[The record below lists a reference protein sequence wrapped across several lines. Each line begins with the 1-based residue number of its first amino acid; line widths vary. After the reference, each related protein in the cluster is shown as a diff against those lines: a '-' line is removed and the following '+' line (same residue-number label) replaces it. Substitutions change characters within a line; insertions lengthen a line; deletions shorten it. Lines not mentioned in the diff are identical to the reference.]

1 MTVFIPLLF
10 PDRSEF
16 RNNFWAEAF
25 DLRRFLLFLRSR
37 HFIDDFQ
44 VQLMTLL
51 HRSNGF
57 YVRRNGKNAEGGHLK
72 FHLKVSFLK
81 VLDNFK

>member
-1 MTVFIPLLF
+1 
-10 PDRSEF
+10 
-16 RNNFWAEAF
+16 
-25 DLRRFLLFLRSR
+25 
-37 HFIDDFQ
+37 
-44 VQLMTLL
+44 MTLL

-57 YVRRNGKNAEGGHLK
+57 YVRRKGKNEGGHLK